1 MIKRSMLAMLVVV
14 ASVGIANAQAGKGAN
29 GGKVAKSQGHPIE
42 FVQKDQQI
50 IFYLGDDD
58 GSPLPTE
65 SIRGR
70 ATIQDGGKTTTIQL
84 QSSAPNLLIGKLQA
98 PLGSKARIAFSA
110 TMVEDGHT
118 HTLTARYVTD

>member
-14 ASVGIANAQAGKGAN
+14 ASLGIANAQAGKGAN

-70 ATIQDGGKTTTIQL
+70 ATALRDPQAVRRVTNR
-84 QSSAPNLLIGKLQA
+84 SVRSAC
-98 PLGSKARIAFSA
+98 
-110 TMVEDGHT
+110 
-118 HTLTARYVTD
+118 

>member
-1 MIKRSMLAMLVVV
+1 MLVVV
-14 ASVGIANAQAGKGAN
+14 ANLGIANAQAGKGAN
-29 GGKVAKSQGHPIE
+29 GGKVAKSQGHPHRVRAE
-42 FVQKDQQI
+42 GPANHL
-50 IFYLGDDD
+50 FYLGDDD